1 MIFWL
6 VPFALLALVAA
17 FFLFAPAIVERAK
30 NRVIPHAP
38 YPVAGR
44 ARALHKRLVIGDWH
58 CDSLLWNRDLLRR
71 SRRGHV
77 DFPRLREGNV
87 ALQVFTTVTM
97 APAGINVEKNTAGT
111 RDNVTLLAIAQAW
124 PIRTWN
130 SLLQRGLYQAERMH
144 RWQAEAPDVVRI
156 LRNKADLDHVLK
168 ARADG
173 AKTVGALIGAEGAH
187 ILEGRLE
194 NIDALWDAG
203 FRLMGLHHF
212 LDSALGGSL
221 HGESAT
227 GLTPY
232 GRDVV
237 AALVK
242 KGFIIDLTHS
252 SLATARDVLAMTN
265 VPLVV
270 SHTGICSHCQTPRNF
285 PDDLMA
291 EICARG
297 GVAGIGY
304 WQEVIGDTTPAGIAA
319 AVIAAIDL
327 LGEDHVSL
335 GSDFDGTAEEP
346 FDTSEL
352 VVITDALLKSQLPE
366 ATVAK
371 VMGANMARLLGRMLP
386 DGAAL

>member
-1 MIFWL
+1 MIPAIIL
-6 VPFALLALVAA
+6 VLGLASVAA
-17 FFLFAPAIVERAK
+17 FFLFAPGIVEAAK
-30 NRVIPHAP
+30 NRVIPHAR
-38 YPVAGR
+38 YPVAER
-44 ARALHKRLVIGDWH
+44 AHALHKRLVIGDWH
-58 CDSLLWNRDLLRR
+58 CDSLLWNRNLLRR

-87 ALQVFTTVTM
+87 AMQVFTTVTM

-111 RDNVTLLAIAQAW
+111 RDNVTLLAIAQLW
-124 PIRTWN
+124 PPRTWN
-130 SLLQRGLYQAERMH
+130 SLLERGLYQAERMK
-144 RWQAEAPDVVRI
+144 RWETEAPNVVRI
-156 LRNKADLDHVLK
+156 LRTRADLADILE
-168 ARADG
+168 ARAHG
-173 AKTVGALIGAEGAH
+173 AETVGALVGAEGAH
-187 ILEGRLE
+187 ILEGKLE
-194 NIDALWDAG
+194 NINVLWDAG

-212 LDSALGGSL
+212 LDSELGGSL
-221 HGESAT
+221 HGESGA

-237 AALVK
+237 TALVER
-242 KGFIIDLTHS
+242 GFIIDLTHS
-252 SLATARDVLAMTN
+252 SLATAQDVLAMTD

-285 PDDLMA
+285 PDELMV
-291 EICARG
+291 EICTRG

-304 WQEVIGDTTPAGIAA
+304 WQEVIGDTTPAGIAS

-352 VVITDALLKSQLPE
+352 VVVTDALLKAQLPE
-366 ATVAK
+366 AAVAK
-371 VMGANMARLLGRMLP
+371 VMGGNMVRLLRRMLP
-386 DGAAL
+386 RG

>member
-6 VPFALLALVAA
+6 VAIAVLALVAG
-17 FFLFAPAIVERAK
+17 FFLFASPIAERTK
-30 NRVIPHAP
+30 NRVTPHAP
-38 YPVAGR
+38 YPVAER
-44 ARALHKRLVIGDWH
+44 ARSLHKSLVIGDWH
-58 CDSLLWNRDLLRR
+58 CDSLLWNRNLLRR

-87 ALQVFTTVTM
+87 AMQVFTTVTK
-97 APAGINVEKNTAGT
+97 APAGINVEKNTTGA

-124 PIRTWN
+124 PMRTWN
-130 SLLQRGLYQAERMH
+130 SLAQRGLYQAERMH

-156 LRNKADLDHVLK
+156 LRSRADLAHVLK

-173 AKTVGALIGAEGAH
+173 AATVGALIGAEGAH
-187 ILEGRLE
+187 ILDGRLE
-194 NIDALWDAG
+194 NIDVLWDAG
-203 FRLMGLHHF
+203 FRLMGLHHTQ
-212 LDSALGGSL
+212 DSELGGSL
-221 HGESAT
+221 HGESAA

-237 AALVK
+237 MALVD

-285 PDDLMA
+285 PDELMA

-335 GSDFDGTAEEP
+335 GSDFDGAVEQP
-346 FDTSEL
+346 FDTSDL
-352 VVITDALLKSQLPE
+352 VVVTDALLKSQLPE

-371 VMGANMARLLGRMLP
+371 VMGANMARLLDRMLP
-386 DGAAL
+386 ENG